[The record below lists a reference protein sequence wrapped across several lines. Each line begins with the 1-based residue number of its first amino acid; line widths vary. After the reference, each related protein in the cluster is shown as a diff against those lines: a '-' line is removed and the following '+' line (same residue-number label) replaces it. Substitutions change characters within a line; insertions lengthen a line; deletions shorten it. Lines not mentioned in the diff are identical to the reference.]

1 MNLNELLQI
10 AGAIVVLGVALGAGT
25 GGFLYALRTK
35 TGKIQKEQ
43 IEQLQKDNEV
53 CTQNYNNLKAEFHEL
68 KGTVAT
74 LRDVPL
80 QEIRDGIKS
89 LGDNGEKNRR
99 ANENVVKV
107 SGRILDTLK
116 NSAVILANDTT
127 DAKAAVR
134 KVKRDLEAA

>member
-1 MNLNELLQI
+1 MDFNELLQI

-25 GGFLYALRTK
+25 GGFLYTLRTK

-107 SGRILDTLK
+107 LGRILDQLKDSTITLRED
-116 NSAVILANDTT
+116 STDT
-127 DAKAAVR
+127 KAR
-134 KVKRDLEAA
+134 KVKADLETV

>member
-25 GGFLYALRTK
+25 GGFLYTLRTK

-89 LGDNGEKNRR
+89 LADNGENNRL

-107 SGRILDTLK
+107 SGKILDQLKDLTITLTDD
-116 NSAVILANDTT
+116 SVDT
-127 DAKAAVR
+127 KAR